1 MKKRGMSVVVTT
13 LIIILLVIVAV
24 AIIWVVVKN
33 LLTRGAGQIELA
45 QKCRDVDFTVK
56 KVVGVS
62 EDYTITLSRTSAGE
76 NSTGVIVVLSDGTA
90 YSKPIDFGYKFMPL
104 ATHTNLTIDATKVLK
119 ATQIEMTAYFEN
131 DKGGED
137 LCPNSIVEE
146 F

>member
-1 MKKRGMSVVVTT
+1 MKKRGMSAVVTT

-33 LLTRGAGQIELA
+33 LLTRGTSQIELA

-56 KVVGVS
+56 KVVPVGRA
-62 EDYTITLSRTSAGE
+62 YTITLSRTSAGE
-76 NSTGVIVVLSDGTA
+76 NSTGVWIVLSNGID
-90 YSKPIDFGYKFMPL
+90 YSEPEDFGEQFTPL
-104 ATHTNLTIDATKVLK
+104 ATHTSTITTTNVLN
-119 ATQIEMTAYFEN
+119 ANQIEMTAYFIN

>member
-1 MKKRGMSVVVTT
+1 MKKRGMSAVITT

-56 KVVGVS
+56 KVVADGD
-62 EDYTITLSRTSAGE
+62 DYIITLSRTSAGE
-76 NSTGVIVVLSDGTA
+76 NSTGVKFVLSNGTH
-90 YSKPIDFGYKFMPL
+90 YSEPIDFGYKLTPL
-104 ATHTNLTIDATKVLK
+104 ATKTNLTIDATGVLD
-119 ATQIEMTAYFEN
+119 ANQIEMTSYFMN

>member
-1 MKKRGMSVVVTT
+1 MKKRGMSAVITT

-56 KVVGVS
+56 KVVADGD
-62 EDYTITLSRTSAGE
+62 DYIITLSRTSAGE
-76 NSTGVIVVLSDGTA
+76 NSTGVMIVLSDGTD
-90 YSKPIDFGYKFMPL
+90 YSEPKDFGEQFTPL
-104 ATHTNLTIDATKVLK
+104 ATHQCTYSNTNVLK
-119 ATQIEMTAYFEN
+119 ANQIEMTAYFED
-131 DKGGED
+131 DKGEVN